1 MLLCIFKID
10 NYHMQYSTIA
20 IDNIKYIVTIEISVF
35 IFTIAIDDNSYKDLM
50 CSWCLNELWLF
61 NKM

>member
-1 MLLCIFKID
+1 
-10 NYHMQYSTIA
+10 MQYSTIA

-50 CSWCLNELWLF
+50 CS
-61 NKM
+61 